1 MRTVETAQRAFAACT
16 EETQRFVTS
25 YVDGVNEA
33 LAELDPARC
42 RSCGRLASR
51 RGSGSRGC
59 RWRRSSP
66 STCSSPTSAACS
78 GSGSRPT
85 CWATTCASSPTRTRP
100 RPGSNA
106 WAAGGGRTASGL
118 PLIGGD
124 PHRIIE
130 QPGVYQQVRLACEDP
145 ADSFDVVGYTF
156 VGVPGVQHF
165 AHAGEVAWAITN
177 ACADYQDVVED
188 DGSDVVER
196 HTETIQVLGGD
207 PVEIDVVETA
217 RGLVFEDGLAV
228 RTSSWELGELGFDAI
243 LGLLR
248 ARTVDDVDRALD
260 SWVEPVNNAVIA
272 DRAGAVRYRIA
283 GRVPVRDG
291 SGAWV
296 GWLSEPNRAEIPAD
310 GHVVTANE
318 RRGPESE
325 AIGTVF
331 AAPYRA
337 ARLHALLDG
346 RTDLTRDDYVAFHND
361 ALLQTVPMV
370 TALVP
375 GAFDGF
381 DGVMDAGSAEAA
393 RYAAFRSALV
403 RRICAEPVFAQP
415 LRPAREPPAR
425 GDLRAV
431 AQRDLPDRAVAP
443 AARQRDDG
451 GPPAVRHRPRRARA
465 GRAGR
470 GRRRAGVPATWG
482 ETHVTDPVHWFGYLT
497 DHDYDALPRLP
508 LSGDADCVRCCVS
521 YPAITDECSRGS
533 VARYVWDLADRTA
546 GGWVVPTGAH
556 GRPGDP
562 HHHDQLPLWA
572 AGELAPIV
580 DGLGRARPRSA
591 GERPSRR
598 SGWRAGR
605 CRDSARPRGSRTA
618 RTSRSPRR
626 APRWC
631 RAPAAGTPA
640 PARAPRGGAASGSR
654 GRRRASR
661 GAPTSA

>member
-1 MRTVETAQRAFAACT
+1 MARLYRDAFGIPHLRADSVLDLAHAQGRVTVQDRAWQLEWLRRRATGTTAEITGEPGLSWDRFSRRMRTVETAQRAFAACT
-16 EETQRFVTS
+16 EETQQFVTS

-33 LAELDPARC
+33 LVELDPGTVPELRETGTRPGEWVPWMPLATFLAQHLLFANI
-42 RSCGRLASR
+42 GGLLWKRLAVEVLGDDVRFLSHQD
-51 RGSGSRGC
+51 
-59 RWRRSSP
+59 
-66 STCSSPTSAACS
+66 PT
-78 GSGSRPT
+78 
-85 CWATTCASSPTRTRP
+85 AS
-100 RPGSNA
+100 GSNA
-106 WAAGGGRTASGL
+106 WAAGGERTASGL

-145 ADSFDVVGYTF
+145 DDSFDVLGYTF

-177 ACADYQDVVED
+177 ACADYQDVSDD
-188 DGSDVVER
+188 DGSGVVEQ
-196 HTETIQVLGGD
+196 HTETIQVLGAD

-228 RTSSWELGELGFDAI
+228 RTSSWELGELGFDAL

-283 GRVPVRDG
+283 GRVPVRDET
-291 SGAWV
+291 GAWS
-296 GWLSEPNRAEIPAD
+296 GWLTEPNRDDVPAA

-318 RRGPESE
+318 RRGPESD

-337 ARLHALLDG
+337 DRLHALLG
-346 RTDLTRDDYVAFHND
+346 RRTGLTRDDYVAFHND

-381 DGVMDAGSAEAA
+381 DGVMDADSAQAA

-403 RRICAEPVFAQP
+403 RRICDEPVFAKLFDPPTSHQHEEVFAP
-415 LRPAREPPAR
+415 WLNATYRIGLALPRLANETVAGHRPF
-425 GDLRAV
+425 GIDLRAHAEAALAEV
-431 AQRDLPDRAVAP
+431 DRP
-443 AARQRDDG
+443 G
-451 GPPAVRHRPRRARA
+451 G
-465 GRAGR
+465 
-470 GRRRAGVPATWG
+470 PATWG
-482 ETHVTDPVHWFGYLT
+482 ETHVTDPVHWFGLLT
-497 DHDYDALPRLP
+497 DHDYDDLPRLP

-521 YPAITDECSRGS
+521 YPAISDECSRGS

-546 GGWVVPTGAH
+546 GGWVVPVGAS
-556 GRPGDP
+556 GLPGDP

-572 AGELAPIV
+572 AGGLAPIV
-580 DGLGRARPRSA
+580 TDWEQLTEIS
-591 GERPSRR
+591 
-598 SGWRAGR
+598 
-605 CRDSARPRGSRTA
+605 
-618 RTSRSPRR
+618 
-626 APRWC
+626 
-631 RAPAAGTPA
+631 
-640 PARAPRGGAASGSR
+640 
-654 GRRRASR
+654 
-661 GAPTSA
+661 

>member
-1 MRTVETAQRAFAACT
+1 MARLYRDAFGIPHLRADSIDDLAHAQGRVTVEDRAWQLEWLRRRANGTTAEITGEPGLSWDRFSRRMRTVETAQRAFAACT

-33 LAELDPARC
+33 LAELDPETVPELREVAKKIGHC
-42 RSCGRLASR
+42 DPGVWEPWMPLATFLAQHLLFANIGGLLWNRLATDVLGDDVRFLSHQD
-51 RGSGSRGC
+51 
-59 RWRRSSP
+59 
-66 STCSSPTSAACS
+66 PT
-78 GSGSRPT
+78 
-85 CWATTCASSPTRTRP
+85 AS
-100 RPGSNA
+100 GSNA

-145 ADSFDVVGYTF
+145 DDSFDVAGYTF

-177 ACADYQDVVED
+177 ACADYQDVVDD
-188 DGSDVVER
+188 DGSDVVEQ
-196 HTETIQVLGGD
+196 HTETIQVRGAD
-207 PVEIDVVETA
+207 PVEIDVIETA

-248 ARTVDDVDRALD
+248 ARSVDDVDRALD

-272 DRAGAVRYRIA
+272 DRAGEVRYRIA

-291 SGAWV
+291 SRAWT
-296 GWLSEPNRAEIPAD
+296 GWLTEPNRADVPAD

-318 RRGPESE
+318 WRGPESD
-325 AIGTVF
+325 AIGSVF

-337 ARLHALLDG
+337 DRLHALLDG
-346 RTDLTRDDYVAFHND
+346 RTELTRDDYVAFHND

-375 GAFDGF
+375 GAFADF
-381 DGVMDAGSAEAA
+381 DGVMDAGSAQAA
-393 RYAAFRSALV
+393 RYAAFRSGLV
-403 RRICAEPVFAQP
+403 RRVSAEPVFAKLFDP
-415 LRPAREPPAR
+415 SADHRHEEIFAPWLNATYRIALA
-425 GDLRAV
+425 
-431 AQRDLPDRAVAP
+431 LPRLANETM
-443 AARQRDDG
+443 
-451 GPPAVRHRPRRARA
+451 A
-465 GRAGR
+465 GRRPFGIDLVGHAEAALAEVDGS
-470 GRRRAGVPATWG
+470 GVGAATWG
-482 ETHVTDPVHWFGYLT
+482 DTHVTDAVHWFGYLT
-497 DHDYDALPRLP
+497 EHDYDALPRLP

-521 YPAITDECSRGS
+521 YPALTDECSRGS

-556 GRPGDP
+556 GLPGDP

-580 DGLGRARPRSA
+580 TDWDALTEIS
-591 GERPSRR
+591 
-598 SGWRAGR
+598 
-605 CRDSARPRGSRTA
+605 
-618 RTSRSPRR
+618 
-626 APRWC
+626 
-631 RAPAAGTPA
+631 
-640 PARAPRGGAASGSR
+640 
-654 GRRRASR
+654 
-661 GAPTSA
+661 

>member
-1 MRTVETAQRAFAACT
+1 MARLYRDAFGIPHLRADSVLDLARAQGRVTVEDRAWQLEWLRRRANGTTAEIAGEPGLSWDRFSRRMRTVETAQRALAACA
-16 EETQRFVTS
+16 EETQRFVSS

-33 LAELDPARC
+33 LAELDPDTVPELRGLGIGPGEWEPWTPLATFLAQHLLFANI
-42 RSCGRLASR
+42 GGQLWKRLATEVLGDDVRFLSHQD
-51 RGSGSRGC
+51 
-59 RWRRSSP
+59 
-66 STCSSPTSAACS
+66 PT
-78 GSGSRPT
+78 
-85 CWATTCASSPTRTRP
+85 AS
-100 RPGSNA
+100 GSNA
-106 WAAGGGRTASGL
+106 WAAGGGRTASGR

-188 DGSDVVER
+188 DGSDVVAR
-196 HTETIQVLGGD
+196 HTETVQVRGAD
-207 PVEIDVVETA
+207 PVEVDVVETA

-248 ARTVDDVDRALD
+248 ARSVDDVDRALD

-296 GWLSEPNRAEIPAD
+296 GWLTDPNRADVPAD

-318 RRGPESE
+318 WRGPESD
-325 AIGTVF
+325 AIGSVF

-337 ARLHALLDG
+337 DRLHALLDD
-346 RTDLTRDDYVAFHND
+346 RTGLTRDDYVTFHND

-370 TALVP
+370 AALVP
-375 GAFDGF
+375 GAFDDF
-381 DGVMDAGSAEAA
+381 DGVMDADSAQAA

-403 RRICAEPVFAQP
+403 LRVAAEPVFAKLLDPPTSHEHEEIFAPWLNATYRIALALPRLANEAMAGHQP
-415 LRPAREPPAR
+415 F
-425 GDLRAV
+425 GIDLV
-431 AQRDLPDRAVAP
+431 AHAH
-443 AARQRDDG
+443 AALAEVD
-451 GPPAVRHRPRRARA
+451 AA
-465 GRAGR
+465 GA
-470 GRRRAGVPATWG
+470 PATWG
-482 ETHVTDPVHWFGYLT
+482 ATHVTDPVHWFGYLT
-497 DHDYDALPRLP
+497 GHDYDDLPRLP

-521 YPAITDECSRGS
+521 YPAISDECSRGS

-546 GGWVVPTGAH
+546 GGWVVPVGAS
-556 GRPGDP
+556 GLPGDR
-562 HHHDQLPLWA
+562 HHQDQLPLWA

-580 DGLGRARPRSA
+580 TDWDELTEA
-591 GERPSRR
+591 G
-598 SGWRAGR
+598 
-605 CRDSARPRGSRTA
+605 
-618 RTSRSPRR
+618 
-626 APRWC
+626 
-631 RAPAAGTPA
+631 
-640 PARAPRGGAASGSR
+640 
-654 GRRRASR
+654 
-661 GAPTSA
+661 